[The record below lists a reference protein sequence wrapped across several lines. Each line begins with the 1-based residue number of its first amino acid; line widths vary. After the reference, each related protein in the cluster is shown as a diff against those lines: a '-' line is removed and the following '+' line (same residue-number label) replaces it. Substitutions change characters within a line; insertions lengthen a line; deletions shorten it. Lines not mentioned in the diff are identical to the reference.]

1 MKDGRGLKGIGFI
14 ELVEFVAFIGLKKRK
29 RVEGAIPTALSNTI
43 NPKNAMNKETKI
55 AGLEGNAWF

>member
-1 MKDGRGLKGIGFI
+1 MKDGQGLKGIGFI
-14 ELVEFVAFIGLKKRK
+14 EFIEFVAFIGLKKRK

-55 AGLEGNAWF
+55 AGLEGNTWF